1 MDKGEHGRMGA
12 TLWGAHGGEGIEPRL
27 TADVL
32 EAGASAMGA
41 AVLALTS
48 EGVLLWH
55 SERLAAMCGIPG
67 AVLEQG
73 SRSALV
79 EWFAAHSDDGTA
91 VLARQLAAPRGR
103 DSGEFTTGG
112 RVIAWQG
119 VGVGGDRG
127 HVWAFHDVTAARQ
140 TASALRD
147 AGNLLRV
154 IEAHADGVVLEL
166 DSEAC
171 IVGVWASSV
180 AFFEEPDAMLQGRSV
195 TDVIRGEHGST
206 FAALVQKVFD
216 TGRSETF
223 EYAVDL
229 RGESR
234 VFSAHALLMPSIE
247 DEPPRVTVMIRDTTE
262 RSRAQTHTLEAERII
277 SAGLLAAGVAHEINN
292 PLAYTLLNLERIQRG
307 LSDLVRREAGEGL
320 TELEDAVRMSLQ
332 GGRRVQTIVRDLE
345 RFSRSDHAEI
355 RRRIDVRRVLDFAID
370 MASPETKGRARIVR
384 EFGHVPYVMAS
395 ETRLS
400 QIFLN
405 LIVNAA
411 QAFTGEPSDQNE
423 IRVVT
428 TTDDRGRAIVEV
440 RDTGEGMP
448 PSIKRHVFEP
458 FYTTKGPGAGT
469 GLGLAICQRIA
480 TSLGGRLA
488 VESEVG
494 RGSVFRLLLPAAEDD

>member
-12 TLWGAHGGEGIEPRL
+12 TLGRAPGGEGTEPRL
-27 TADVL
+27 IADLL

-55 SERLAAMCGIPG
+55 NERFAAMCGIPG

-79 EWFAAHSDDGTA
+79 EWLAASSNDGA
-91 VLARQLAAPRGR
+91 AELARQLAAPRGSE
-103 DSGEFTTGG
+103 SGEFTTGG
-112 RVIAWQG
+112 RVIAWQV

-140 TASALRD
+140 AALALRD
-147 AGNLLRV
+147 AGNLLRL

-166 DSEAC
+166 DSEAR
-171 IVGVWASSV
+171 IVGVWATSA

-195 TDVIRGEHGST
+195 ADVIRGEQGAT
-206 FAALVQKVFD
+206 FAALVQKVFG

-234 VFSAHALLMPSIE
+234 VFSAHALLMPSVE
-247 DEPPRVTVMIRDTTE
+247 DEPPRVTAMIRDSTE
-262 RSRAQTHTLEAERII
+262 RIRAQTQTLEAERII

-307 LSDLVRREAGEGL
+307 LSELVGRQASEDLI
-320 TELEDAVRMSLQ
+320 ELEDAARMSLQ

-355 RRRIDVRRVLDFAID
+355 RRPVDVRRVLDFAID
-370 MASPETKGRARIVR
+370 MASPETQGRARLVR

-411 QAFTGEPSDQNE
+411 QAFTGDPSDQNE

-440 RDTGEGMP
+440 RDTGGGMP
-448 PSIKRHVFEP
+448 PSVKRHVFEP

-494 RGSVFRLLLPAAEDD
+494 RGSVFRLLLPAADED